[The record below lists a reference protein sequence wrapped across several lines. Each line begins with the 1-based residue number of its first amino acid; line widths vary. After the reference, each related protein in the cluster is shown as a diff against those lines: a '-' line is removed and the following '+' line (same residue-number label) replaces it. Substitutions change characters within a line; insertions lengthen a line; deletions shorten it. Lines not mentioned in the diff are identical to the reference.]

1 MFVNPWTFFLLSWT
15 EIRLNSFETVSIRRN
30 SSPFWVCDLQ
40 TPKATFTT
48 RYVQTYFTFPFVPP
62 NKWCP
67 PQFTVAQLVIWSGK
81 FLSCSTWQS
90 GKTWKSR
97 TKWSH
102 ENETES
108 SFFFLF
114 PHLCLQFRCTLVL
127 RHAGSIHEQ
136 AAGQK
141 KKKKK
146 AFSFTTSYTRETP
159 ETHVGVQLFLVGL
172 NFRSANTRGSTAY
185 LLVMAILG
193 CMNVSQAPRWPV
205 EQRSTK
211 ILAQVSPIKTV
222 NTSTG
227 YCSVVLIHKLRPIIT
242 KSLGKPSILATSKH
256 PSLL

>member
-1 MFVNPWTFFLLSWT
+1 MYRHISHFLLFHQINGVPHSLLWRNWLFGQENFSHVVLDNPEKPGKAGQSGHMKMRRRALFFSFSPPLPPVQMHTCAQTCRQYPWTSG
-15 EIRLNSFETVSIRRN
+15 
-30 SSPFWVCDLQ
+30 
-40 TPKATFTT
+40 
-48 RYVQTYFTFPFVPP
+48 
-62 NKWCP
+62 
-67 PQFTVAQLVIWSGK
+67 WSEK
-81 FLSCSTWQS
+81 
-90 GKTWKSR
+90 
-97 TKWSH
+97 
-102 ENETES
+102 E
-108 SFFFLF
+108 
-114 PHLCLQFRCTLVL
+114 
-127 RHAGSIHEQ
+127 
-136 AAGQK
+136 
-141 KKKKK
+141 KKK

-211 ILAQVSPIKTV
+211 ILAQVFPIKTV